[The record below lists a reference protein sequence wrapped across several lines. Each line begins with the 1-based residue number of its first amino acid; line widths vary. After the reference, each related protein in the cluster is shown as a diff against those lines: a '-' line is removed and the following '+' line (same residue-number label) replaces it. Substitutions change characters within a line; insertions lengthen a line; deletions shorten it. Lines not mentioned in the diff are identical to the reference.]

1 MNAYPGAYGAP
12 PVGVVELISN
22 VFSDLFVLRF
32 LCDYYSQ
39 KPSIVNV

>member
-22 VFSDLFVLRF
+22 VFSYLFVLRF
-32 LCDYYSQ
+32 LCDFSQ